1 MLDPPEASG
10 KSGDLKILW
19 DVMHINV
26 RKMVLCSL
34 FAGIICL
41 CSWLSLPIPP
51 MAFTLQTFAVLLS
64 LGVLGGKW
72 GSVSILLYL
81 LLGLVGLP
89 VFSGFRGGA
98 AAFLDPT
105 GGFLWGFLAGAAI
118 YRLLERF
125 GKVPGMLGAL
135 MMCYLC
141 GCWWFTRY
149 AGVRFGTAVLTC
161 VVPYLAGDGIK
172 LWLAWTVSRRLAKH
186 I

>member
-1 MLDPPEASG
+1 M
-10 KSGDLKILW
+10 K
-19 DVMHINV
+19 NV
-26 RKMVLCSL
+26 RKMVLASL
-34 FAGIICL
+34 FASLCAV
-41 CSWLSLPIPP
+41 CSWIALPIPP
-51 MAFTLQTFAVLLS
+51 VYCTLQTLAVLLT
-64 LGVLGGKW
+64 LGTLGGRW
-72 GSVSILLYL
+72 GSASIGLYL
-81 LLGLVGLP
+81 LLGIVGLP
-89 VFSGFRGGA
+89 VFAGFRGGIHA
-98 AAFLDPT
+98 LLDPT